1 MLRAA
6 ARHGIAVPAVEEDLL
21 GGALDRDARRLR
33 GALMRA
39 VRNAH
44 QVHGAIGTTREHV
57 LHRVTIPILAWTND
71 FGSVAEWDALIEQTA
86 RDAGDAGPWELV
98 SGTSAATGAPS

>member
-1 MLRAA
+1 VLRAA
-6 ARHGIAVPAVEEDLL
+6 ARHGVAVPAVEEDLL
-21 GGALDRDARRLR
+21 GGTLDRDARRC
-33 GALMRA
+33 A